1 MEQSK
6 EIPMADK
13 SIFILGASRG
23 IGLGLV
29 KTFLDRGWNVVASER
44 SESAD
49 LHALECDALRIVTAD
64 VIEPDSYVDLGF
76 EDGQLDALIINAGIT
91 GASHQDASKATADE
105 VSHVMM
111 TNAFGPARAAKSL
124 LPAIKDG
131 GTLGVMSSLMGSISD
146 SSGGYELYRTS
157 KTALNML
164 AKGISE
170 QDAGPREIEV
180 LALHPGWVQTDMGGS
195 NAALTIE
202 ESVNGLAD
210 VIEKSGEGGFRFV
223 DYSGKELAF

>member
-1 MEQSK
+1 
-6 EIPMADK
+6 MADK

-44 SESAD
+44 SKSAD

-64 VIEPDSYVDLGF
+64 VTEPDSYVDLGF

-170 QDAGPREIEV
+170 QDASPREIEV

>member
-1 MEQSK
+1 
-6 EIPMADK
+6 MADK
-13 SIFILGASRG
+13 TIFILGASRG

-44 SESAD
+44 AESAD

-64 VIEPDSYVDLGF
+64 VTEPDSYVDLGF

>member
-1 MEQSK
+1 
-6 EIPMADK
+6 MADK

-64 VIEPDSYVDLGF
+64 VTEPDSYVDLGF

-164 AKGISE
+164 VKGISE
-170 QDAGPREIEV
+170 QDASPREIEV